1 MAYIIDGHNLIP
13 KVRGLRLNML
23 DDEEALIQL
32 LQDFCR
38 TQRKTVEVY
47 FDRAVAGHAGK
58 KRYGL
63 VTAHFVREGSTADQ
77 AIILRL
83 RKLKKAARNVI
94 VVSSDRQI
102 VSEVRSVGALPLR
115 SEDFAR
121 MLIQDIENR
130 EEESPNL
137 SPEEIE
143 QWLDLFDSSS

>member
-1 MAYIIDGHNLIP
+1 MAYMIDGHNLIP

-38 TQRKTVEVY
+38 TQRKTVDVY
-47 FDRAVAGHAGK
+47 FDRAAAGHAGE

-77 AIILRL
+77 AIISRL